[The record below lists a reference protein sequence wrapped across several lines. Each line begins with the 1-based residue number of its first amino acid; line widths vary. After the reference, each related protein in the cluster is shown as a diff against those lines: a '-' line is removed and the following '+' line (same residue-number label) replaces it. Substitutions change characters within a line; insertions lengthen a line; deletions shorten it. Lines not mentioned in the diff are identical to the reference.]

1 MGNSKL
7 FIESTPS
14 GNNIF
19 KHIWEANM
27 KEQDI
32 QAKIQKYI
40 KARGGYVVKTITSN
54 RAGIPDILCCID
66 GKFIGIEVKMPG
78 KTASPL
84 QLANGDLIESA
95 GGLFLV
101 ATSVEEVR
109 NFVEA
114 YI

>member
-1 MGNSKL
+1 MYLNS
-7 FIESTPS
+7 S
-14 GNNIF
+14 GET
-19 KHIWEANM
+19 KM

-54 RAGIPDILCCID
+54 RAGIPDLLCCIS

-78 KTASPL
+78 ANASPL
-84 QLANGDLIESA
+84 QLANGTMIEAA

-101 ATSVEEVR
+101 ATSAAEVR
-109 NFVEA
+109 DFLDA
-114 YI
+114 YL